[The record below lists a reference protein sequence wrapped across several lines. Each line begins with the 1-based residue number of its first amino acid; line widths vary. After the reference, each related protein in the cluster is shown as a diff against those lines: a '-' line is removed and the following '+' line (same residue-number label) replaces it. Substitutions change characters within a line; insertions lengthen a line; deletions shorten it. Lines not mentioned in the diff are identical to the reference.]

1 MRHSLRSACLAGAL
15 LLAGTPAAVHAQTTP
30 PAAPRRTPT
39 SYEYLQNF
47 SDVLN
52 FVRLNYADSVAYGE
66 LVRAAIDGVLNSLDP
81 HSYFLAREDFVRVNA
96 LDRGELAVTGLA
108 IDVVDG
114 RPTVLGVS
122 EGSPAARARIQP
134 GDRLLTIDDT
144 TAAGI
149 DARHLALR
157 LAGDK
162 GSRVRLRFARGS
174 FLEPDTLKVTLRRDH
189 LTERAVSLVGMADA
203 TTGVVKLARFTAT
216 SGDEVEAALRELR
229 GKGMQRAILD
239 LRGDPGGYV
248 TAAVDVAGLFLPR
261 GTLVFKTRGR
271 RREADSD
278 YTTQRNGTFKDLPL
292 IVLVDDRSASASEA
306 LAGSLQDHD
315 RAAILGRR
323 SFGKA
328 LMQQPFFLQSGDVV
342 FLTVGRVTTPS
353 GRFIQRRYEGIGI
366 DQYRELRGTEGAAV
380 DTSKV
385 YQTDAGRVVRGGG
398 GIRPDLE
405 LPAPALLPVWFSVAS
420 DSSYDTA
427 VADSVAQSLE
437 ATPAARDRWFADSAA
452 WRTTLLPPFL
462 ARTRAGLGAAAL
474 PDPAQASRIARNLAY
489 RVTEVRWGAEAG
501 QRFVLRNDLDYQ
513 AALATFPQLRTL
525 LAPPSP

>member
-1 MRHSLRSACLAGAL
+1 MLRSLRSAGLFGASI
-15 LLAGTPAAVHAQTTP
+15 LLALPVAAQTTP
-30 PAAPRRTPT
+30 AQPRAPA
-39 SYEYLQNF
+39 SYEYLQTF
-47 SDVLN
+47 SQVLG
-52 FVRLNYADSVAYGE
+52 FVRQNYADSVAYGE
-66 LVRAAIDGVLNSLDP
+66 LVRAAIDGVLHSLDP
-81 HSYFLAREDFVRVNA
+81 HSYFLAREDYLRANA

-108 IDVVDG
+108 VDLVDG
-114 RPTVLGVS
+114 RPTVLGVW

-149 DARHLALR
+149 DAQHLALR
-157 LAGDK
+157 LAGEK
-162 GSRVRLRFARGS
+162 GSKVRLRLARGS

-189 LTERAVSLVGMADA
+189 LVERAVSLVGMADA
-203 TTGVVKLARFTAT
+203 TTGVVKLSHFTAT
-216 SGDEVEAALRELR
+216 AGDEVDKALKELR
-229 GKGMQRAILD
+229 GRGMQRAILD

-278 YTTQRNGTFKDLPL
+278 YTTQRDGTFAALPL

-306 LAGSLQDHD
+306 LAATLQDHD

-328 LMQQPFFLQSGDVV
+328 LMQQPFFLQTGDVV
-342 FLTVGRVTTPS
+342 YLTVGRVITPS

-366 DQYRELRGTEGAAV
+366 DQYRDLRGTEGAAE
-380 DTSKV
+380 DTARV
-385 YQTDAGRVVRGGG
+385 YKTDAGRTVRGGG
-398 GIRPDLE
+398 GIRPDVE
-405 LPAPALLPVWFSVAS
+405 LPAPALLPVWFSVAA

-427 VADSVAQSLE
+427 VADSVAQSLDRS
-437 ATPAARDRWFADSAA
+437 TAARDKWLTDSTT
-452 WRTTLLPPFL
+452 WREALLPPFL
-462 ARTRAGLGAAAL
+462 ARTRAGLQAAAI
-474 PDPAQASRIARNLAY
+474 PDAPQAARITRNLAY
-489 RVTEVRWGAEAG
+489 RVTEVRWGPDAG
-501 QRFVLRNDLDYQ
+501 LQFLLKNDLDYR
-513 AALATFPQLRTL
+513 AAVATFPRLTAL